1 MIRRQSAPPA
11 NSQVGFPTAAVEQDL
26 AALLGPCTAGAI
38 GAATA
43 AVGIGTYLMA
53 SDQDGVAWAAYGVA
67 ALVTVAMPVV
77 PWFFLRQ
84 LHDVIA

>member
-1 MIRRQSAPPA
+1 ME
-11 NSQVGFPTAAVEQDL
+11 QVWLRCSVVL
-26 AALLGPCTAGAI
+26 ACAI

-43 AVGIGTYLMA
+43 AVGIATYLMA
-53 SDQDGVAWAAYGVA
+53 SDHDGLAWAAYGVA

-84 LHDVIA
+84 LHQLIA